1 MEKIMAVI
9 TREKQFSERL
19 CDYVNKKND
28 LVLTAIPFENMGAC
42 ASFSENHPLE
52 LVLADRDLFGKDT
65 YTDAALKD
73 RPVRAGR
80 TILLDDG
87 SGAFADPA
95 EQTEGIAAVIQ
106 KYQPADSLIRSIMES
121 CRGVEF
127 RKTAAAIGRPV
138 RILGVYSPADRSAGC
153 AFAMTLSRIISSRRR
168 TLYLNL
174 GEFSGL
180 GRLMGER
187 FDSGISEALYQ
198 MKQGNLTPDRI
209 HSMIYS
215 YEGIDYI
222 PPVRFA
228 DDRNSIHGE
237 DYGELIG
244 MILKGTAYE
253 TVVIEMQS
261 FAGEASEV
269 MDLCDTVYMPVGS
282 HRLSVMQADEFC
294 EYLQLSH
301 REMLLQKIE
310 RVRLPDDSFS
320 VPMGSY
326 LDGLVYGPI
335 GDVIRELG
343 ET

>member
-1 MEKIMAVI
+1 MEKIMAVV

-28 LVLTAIPFENMGAC
+28 LVLTAIPFETMGSC
-42 ASFSENHPLE
+42 VSFSENHPLE
-52 LVLADRDLFGKDT
+52 LLLADRDLVGRDA

-73 RPVRAGR
+73 RSVRAGR

-87 SGAFADPA
+87 SCGLTDPA
-95 EQTEGIAAVIQ
+95 VQAEGIAATIQ
-106 KYQPADSLIRSIMES
+106 KYQPADSLIRCIMES

-127 RKTAAAIGRPV
+127 RKTAAAAGRPV

-153 AFAMTLSRIISSRRR
+153 AFAMTLSRIVSSRRQ

-180 GRLMGER
+180 GRLTGER
-187 FDSGISEALYQ
+187 FDSGISEAFYQ

-209 HSMIYS
+209 HSMVYS

-228 DDRNSIHGE
+228 DDKTSIHGE

-244 MILKGTAYE
+244 MILKGTAYDI
-253 TVVIEMQS
+253 VVIEMQS

-282 HRLSVMQADEFC
+282 DRLSAMQADEFC

-301 REMLLQKIE
+301 RETLLQKVK
-310 RVRLPDDSFS
+310 RVRLPDRYCA

-326 LDGLVYGPI
+326 LDALVYGPM

-343 ET
+343 EI